1 VADAKNLQKR
11 LAGGSSL
18 DLFVSVL
25 TLYFITIHILHI
37 TVMFSEPLIFIF
49 LFQCVLK
56 MTEEDVDADFH
67 AEKITA
73 DIFERFDRDENNSL
87 TKNEFQTAFFKQHK
101 SFDKF
106 PTLYSLTFSFQTE

>member
-1 VADAKNLQKR
+1 
-11 LAGGSSL
+11 
-18 DLFVSVL
+18 
-25 TLYFITIHILHI
+25 
-37 TVMFSEPLIFIF
+37 
-49 LFQCVLK
+49 

-101 SFDKF
+101 SQK
-106 PTLYSLTFSFQTE
+106 YKY